1 MHRLLDLLI
10 LVAAIVSAPVWMVQ
24 MWRKGKL
31 NTDWAARVGWRLP
44 NLGPLPDGGRPRIL
58 IHAVS
63 VGEVNAIR
71 LLVDQLADSALAP
84 QIVISVTTD
93 TGLARAREIFGPSH
107 TVVRF
112 PFDFDWS
119 MRRFLKAVNPSCVL
133 LAELELWPNFLRIC
147 ENRKIKVVVV
157 NGRLSERSF
166 KRSMKFRW
174 LLTGMFRR
182 IDHVCAQDQTY
193 ANRFVAM
200 GADPSRVTV
209 TGTMKWDTA
218 QVGQGV
224 SGSDEL
230 AREMGIDRTKQLVVA
245 GSTAPEEIRLI
256 DAACPQGV
264 QLLCAPRKPEW
275 FSLAVAD
282 LPNCAVRTRR
292 QAGSSSGR
300 FVLDTIGEL
309 RKAYALADLVIVG
322 RSFGNLHGS
331 DMMEPAALGKPVLVG
346 PRTGDFQATAD
357 ALLGAHAMVQVS
369 SGELAATLARMLGD
383 PVGLAKLGEA
393 ARAIVAAN
401 QGATRRN
408 CDLVM
413 KVMGYGERS

>member
-1 MHRLLDLLI
+1 MPRLLDLLI
-10 LVAAIVSAPVWMVQ
+10 LVAAIVSAPVWVVQ

-31 NTDWAARVGWRLP
+31 KTDWAARVGWRLP
-44 NLGPLPDGGRPRIL
+44 TLGAPSDGGRPRIL

-71 LLVDQLADSALAP
+71 LLVDQLAGSALSP
-84 QIVISVTTD
+84 QLIISVTTD
-93 TGLARAREIFGPSH
+93 TGIARAREIFGPAH

-112 PFDFDWS
+112 PFDLNWS
-119 MRRFLKAVNPSCVL
+119 MQRFLRAINPSCVL
-133 LAELELWPNFLRIC
+133 LTELELWPNFLRIC
-147 ENRKIKVVVV
+147 ASRKIKVLVV

-174 LLTGMFRR
+174 LLTAMFKRVN
-182 IDHVCAQDQTY
+182 HVCAQDQTY
-193 ANRFVAM
+193 AQRFVAM
-200 GADPSRVTV
+200 GVDPSQVTV

-218 QVGQGV
+218 QLGQVV
-224 SGSDEL
+224 SGADEF
-230 AREMGIDRTKQLVVA
+230 AREMGIDRKKQLVVA

-275 FSLAVAD
+275 FSRAVED
-282 LPNCAVRTRR
+282 LPGCAVRTRR

-331 DMMEPAALGKPVLVG
+331 DMMEPAALGKPVVVG

-357 ALLGAHAMVQVS
+357 ALLNAHAMVQVS
-369 SGELAATLARMLGD
+369 SGELSVTLTRMLGD
-383 PVGLAKLGEA
+383 PIGLARLGDA
-393 ARAIVAAN
+393 ARAAVAAN

-413 KVMGYGERS
+413 KVMNHGESS